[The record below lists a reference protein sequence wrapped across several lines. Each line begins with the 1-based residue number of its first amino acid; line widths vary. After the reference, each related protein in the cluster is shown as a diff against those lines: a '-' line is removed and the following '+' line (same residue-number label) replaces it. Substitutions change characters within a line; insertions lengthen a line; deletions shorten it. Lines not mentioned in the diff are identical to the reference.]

1 MFKQLIPIAII
12 ALAGCGTSDNLMM
25 ANIEIPSTINNS
37 APMSPPLCDDMD
49 ENMDED
55 MDEDVICEEVP
66 TETQS
71 NTIVDSSID
80 ISTMQQFID
89 QIGNWISMGERVY
102 WQEVTLRNVTVLYV
116 EPKQTWAKKRAI
128 LIYSDNDYEIWIW
141 LYHAHWYNEGQ
152 SYNLPTSEIT
162 FFGEDNTDPDRTEIQ
177 LGDRN

>member
-12 ALAGCGTSDNLMM
+12 ALMGCGTTDKIVGSD
-25 ANIEIPSTINNS
+25 IEMPSTINNS
-37 APMSPPLCDDMD
+37 APMSPPLCDMD

-55 MDEDVICEEVP
+55 AVCEEVP

-71 NTIVDSSID
+71 DTIVDIPD
-80 ISTMQQFID
+80 RVTMNRFLNK
-89 QIGNWISMGERVY
+89 IGNWISTGERVY
-102 WQEVTLRNVTVLYV
+102 GQEVTLRNVEVIWV

-128 LIYSDNDYEIWIW
+128 LIYSDNDFEIWIW